1 MTLIHTRN
9 AFRTHL
15 APLYGQ
21 REIDDIFKRLIHHL
35 FQWEGVMIA
44 LEPNY
49 ILSSSE
55 SEKINTS
62 LRALQKAI
70 PLQYLLGET
79 QFFGLNFYVDQNVL
93 IPRPETEELVE
104 WVLEEKNDPLSL
116 LDLGTGSGCIALS
129 LKKHRPLWRISGVDV
144 SDKALRV
151 AQKNAKVQ
159 GLKVD
164 FLKHDILSNTL
175 KDFNKQDVIVS
186 NPPYVLPSEQS
197 KMHAN
202 VLDHEPDTALFV
214 PEEDPLLFYK
224 AILDLGK
231 LILKPRGRIYF
242 EINPLCCE
250 SLVELCEKSGYTHLA
265 VKQDIFQ
272 KKRMLKM
279 MLKT

>member
-231 LILKPRGRIYF
+231 VILKPRGRIYF
-242 EINPLCCE
+242 EINPLCWE